1 MENTATYLEKQS
13 LALKVI
19 KINKYGQKEY
29 KNMLQLQQVNPDH
42 CNLVRLIEHFQIK
55 NAHCLVYEKLDQS
68 MSDFMRANKLRRLQ
82 LSEIRAIAQ
91 QMLVSL
97 QTLESLKIVHSDIK
111 PDNIML
117 VNQKSHPF
125 KVKLIDFGLALK
137 KSKMRTGLNLQNE
150 RYRAFEVIMG
160 LPLDGGVDMWGLAC
174 CLAYFYIGKHL
185 FDGDNI
191 RDHLGKLLSFMGE
204 PDDDLIQS
212 AFFKE
217 KFFKK
222 LETDSRKTWVFKQN
236 SGLISSKKFISLL
249 KEMLQMDKEKRIKPS
264 EALNHNFITMNHLSE
279 FRKTTYVRKAEKIM
293 DPFKPQSKEVSSLKR
308 SPLSYTDKTRSSDE
322 KLHSLDKS
330 CGTNE
335 ANSRKSYIA
344 LSESVLDK
352 KPSSSF
358 LCDGTQKVH
367 LKRDCSRPRTP
378 PPARGGAPKSPRT
391 GRVE

>member
-1 MENTATYLEKQS
+1 MSPCPPKKIRPCIKHYSKTDSSAYKLGKLLNSGTYGNVFECKDLCRKQS

-212 AFFKE
+212 
-217 KFFKK
+217 KK
-222 LETDSRKTWVFKQN
+222 HLEE
-236 SGLISSKKFISLL
+236 FISLL

-264 EALNHNFITMNHLSE
+264 EALNHNFITMNHLSDSPYASRGSHSPVRGRDRE
-279 FRKTTYVRKAEKIM
+279 SEDTTEEERRI
-293 DPFKPQSKEVSSLKR
+293 
-308 SPLSYTDKTRSSDE
+308 
-322 KLHSLDKS
+322 
-330 CGTNE
+330 
-335 ANSRKSYIA
+335 
-344 LSESVLDK
+344 
-352 KPSSSF
+352 
-358 LCDGTQKVH
+358 
-367 LKRDCSRPRTP
+367 
-378 PPARGGAPKSPRT
+378 
-391 GRVE
+391 

>member
-1 MENTATYLEKQS
+1 MSRSAAAGLKS
-13 LALKVI
+13 ALIHFFVLP
-19 KINKYGQKEY
+19 GTHEY

-212 AFFKE
+212 H
-217 KFFKK
+217 
-222 LETDSRKTWVFKQN
+222 RRCQ
-236 SGLISSKKFISLL
+236 SLL

-279 FRKTTYVRKAEKIM
+279 FRKTTYGGPVC
-293 DPFKPQSKEVSSLKR
+293 D
-308 SPLSYTDKTRSSDE
+308 DE
-322 KLHSLDKS
+322 KGFAATL
-330 CGTNE
+330 GT
-335 ANSRKSYIA
+335 
-344 LSESVLDK
+344 
-352 KPSSSF
+352 SSWGQS
-358 LCDGTQKVH
+358 
-367 LKRDCSRPRTP
+367 
-378 PPARGGAPKSPRT
+378 GGR
-391 GRVE
+391 